1 MREFIGFCADLDSLH
16 FHEGELSAESC
27 TLAYLLRRS
36 RLQEG
41 KHLIFKRLPDGYPL
55 SAGRT

>member
-1 MREFIGFCADLDSLH
+1 MLDTLR
-16 FHEGELSAESC
+16 FDGGELSAESC